1 MAQLATPKIA
11 GDWLD
16 LPRPRRS
23 AAVLIP
29 SRQCGPGRTLE
40 PVSVLDQ
47 WSDEV
52 LIRPRRVAAQPVL
65 AELIQQLRDCASVKD
80 SDEKAW

>member
-29 SRQCGPGRTLE
+29 SPGRTLE